1 MTIIN
6 KLSSILDGLVASEAK
21 WVKINQI
28 AATAGN
34 EFEYRRLVA
43 KLSTPTA
50 PRPVSRPKLVGKPGP
65 GNTGIMNGM
74 PINSPDLNAP
84 ARRLLAEL
92 AGASLRQWQTQWRT
106 VGAQ

>member
-6 KLSSILDGLVASEAK
+6 KLSSILDGLVALEAK

-43 KLSTPTA
+43 KLSTADSPEAGLKTE
-50 PRPVSRPKLVGKPGP
+50 
-65 GNTGIMNGM
+65 TG
-74 PINSPDLNAP
+74 
-84 ARRLLAEL
+84 EK
-92 AGASLRQWQTQWRT
+92 AGTWKYRDHEWYADQLP
-106 VGAQ
+106 